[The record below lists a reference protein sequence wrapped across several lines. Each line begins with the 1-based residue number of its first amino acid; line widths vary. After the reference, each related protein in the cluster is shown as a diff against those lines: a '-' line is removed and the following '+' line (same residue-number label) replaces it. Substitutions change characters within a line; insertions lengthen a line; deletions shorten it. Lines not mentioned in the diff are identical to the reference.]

1 MSEYIESNVLNK
13 KEIKQKTGYG
23 NHSNISIKEQ
33 AISNIARAGQ
43 NIQND
48 QESSVAACSH
58 FAVVRQKI
66 ALTNDNKHI
75 QSFKTTYDKLFAEF

>member
-1 MSEYIESNVLNK
+1 MSEYIESNVLHK
-13 KEIKQKTGYG
+13 KEKKSGYG
-23 NHSNISIKEQ
+23 NHSNISIKENA
-33 AISNIARAGQ
+33 AISNKAMAGQ

-75 QSFKTTYDKLFAEF
+75 QAFKITYDKLFKEF